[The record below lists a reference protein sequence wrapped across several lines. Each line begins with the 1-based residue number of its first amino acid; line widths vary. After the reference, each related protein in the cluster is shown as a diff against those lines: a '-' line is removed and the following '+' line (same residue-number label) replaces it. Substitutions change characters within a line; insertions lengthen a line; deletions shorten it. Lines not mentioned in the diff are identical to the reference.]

1 MWIPISGQL
10 LIMDNQMYTS
20 KSCSFYFRFIPES
33 GDNVPEVHVCGVNI
47 PQTTVHRKH
56 HGANKGELRERYQCR
71 GNEISS
77 VLEAFDYAERNCL
90 YPIAYILPAS
100 NIGEL
105 LYISHVLAWWVS
117 LWGCLT
123 LHGLLAIRFHKF
135 GLDTA
140 Q

>member
-1 MWIPISGQL
+1 
-10 LIMDNQMYTS
+10 MYTS

-105 LYISHVLAWWVS
+105 LYISHVLA
-117 LWGCLT
+117 
-123 LHGLLAIRFHKF
+123 
-135 GLDTA
+135 
-140 Q
+140 